1 MYASRLVQAVFFIS
15 LISISATA
23 QTVRPVIQ
31 SSPAG
36 PQGIIT
42 IICDP
47 DSGCPSPTPR
57 PTPIPTPTPAP
68 PDLSFDATAYENIYP
83 DIKNV
88 NGVNLTGA
96 STHYHQTGLPSEGRR
111 GGVIFDPVYYLQ
123 HNPDLL
129 AAFGPTG
136 YVAAS
141 NHFIN
146 TGLPVEGR
154 RGSEEFD
161 VKYYLANNSDL
172 LAAFGATGYIAA
184 TQHFLNQGWPVEGR
198 QGSADVDVKA
208 YLNNY
213 PDMLASYGL
222 FSDRYTNAMFH
233 WLRRGKAFGRV
244 ATGAPITTSPDC
256 TSATPPLIPGTNT
269 PYSRVYI
276 GLTGHDGSGASA
288 SDPRDGTQFDSILRS
303 YAGDPAAGISPVNH
317 LVVCILNGNY
327 FTDGS
332 YNWVINIPHN
342 SEVTQNRGFAIGPNW
357 HIHGNGTT
365 QTTVTLNSYYI
376 APPGGEPASA
386 FVANGSN
393 VVFSTSS
400 DNTPG
405 VEISDLTIDD
415 NYPGLKLL
423 NTSQALSLQAIHIR
437 DNVGGH
443 YIHRVNVINVGNDAP
458 FGEAFPVSVSSVA
471 YNLDPKKKSHPDTP
485 PSQFNTIEFVTMSQ
499 YHGGPCTAMTMV
511 YATGAMQFNVVN
523 GYQIAFGG
531 WEMPFVAGS
540 APATNQF
547 AYIHDN
553 FALGG
558 QYGFNIDS
566 EFNDFVNIQFNTI
579 RDPTSFG
586 IVVGSSSAGVTRFDN
601 FAFLYNEIYM
611 NVPNSIG
618 VIFQG
623 NVTNAVLTRT
633 SVIGQTNVGTA
644 LDVFNGGNF
653 SNVFQF
659 NQLSSFFPVSFHDG
673 ASANQDCVYGNWD
686 QGGTQRSDFPNNTSI
701 PCRPG
706 L

>member
-1 MYASRLVQAVFFIS
+1 MYALRHVQAVIFVL
-15 LISISATA
+15 LISITATA
-23 QTVRPVIQ
+23 QNVKPAQ
-31 SSPAG
+31 SSPSG
-36 PQGIIT
+36 PQGIVK

-47 DSGCPSPTPR
+47 DTGCPSPTPR
-57 PTPIPTPTPAP
+57 PTPVPTPTPAP

-88 NGVNLTGA
+88 YGNNLAGA
-96 STHYHQTGLPSEGRR
+96 TSHYQLFGLPAGRR
-111 GGVIFDPVYYLQ
+111 GGVIFDPVFYLQ
-123 HNPDLL
+123 HNSDLL
-129 AAFGPTG
+129 AAFGATG
-136 YVAAS
+136 YQAAAQ
-141 NHFIN
+141 HFIN
-146 TGLPVEGR
+146 TGLPKEGR
-154 RGSEEFD
+154 QGSQEFD
-161 VKYYLANNSDL
+161 VRYYLANNSDL

-184 TQHFLNQGWPVEGR
+184 AQHFLNQGWPVEGR
-198 QGSADVDVKA
+198 QGSADVNVKA

-213 PDMLASYGL
+213 PDMLASYGP

-244 ATGAPITTSPDC
+244 ANGAAVTTSPDC

-288 SDPRDGTQFDSILRS
+288 GDPRDGTQFDSILRS
-303 YAGDPAAGISPVNH
+303 YGGDPAAGIAPVNH
-317 LVVCILNGNY
+317 LVVCILSGNY
-327 FTDGS
+327 LTDGS
-332 YNWVINIPHN
+332 YNWVINLPHN
-342 SEVTQNRGFAIGPNW
+342 AEVIQNRGFAIGPNW

-365 QTTVTLNSYYI
+365 QTTVTLTSYYI
-376 APPGGEPASA
+376 APPGGELASTV
-386 FVANGSN
+386 VANGSN

-400 DNTPG
+400 DTTPG

-423 NTSQALSLQAIHIR
+423 NPSMPLSLQAIHLR
-437 DNVGGH
+437 DNIGGH

-458 FGEAFPVSVSSVA
+458 FGEAFPVQIASVA
-471 YNLDPKKKSHPDTP
+471 YNNDPTKHSHPPDP
-485 PSQFNTIEFVTMSQ
+485 PSQNNTIEFVTMSQ
-499 YHGGPCTAMTMV
+499 YHGGPCTAVTMV

-523 GYQIAFGG
+523 AYQIAYGG
-531 WEMPFVAGS
+531 WEMPFVAGI

-553 FALGG
+553 FALNG
-558 QYGFNIDS
+558 QYGMNIDS

-579 RDPTSFG
+579 VNPTSYG
-586 IVVGSSSAGVTRFDN
+586 IVVGSSSSGITRFDN
-601 FAFLYNEIYM
+601 FAFLYNEIDM
-611 NVPNSIG
+611 NVPGSIG

-633 SVIGQTNVGTA
+633 SVIAKTNVGTA
-644 LDVFNGGNF
+644 LDVFNLGNF
-653 SNVFQF
+653 NNVFQF
-659 NQLSSFFPVSFHDG
+659 NQLSSFFSVTFNNG
-673 ASANQDCVYGNWD
+673 ALTSQNCEFGNWD
-686 QGGTQRSDFPNNTSI
+686 QNGNQRSDFPNNTST

>member
-1 MYASRLVQAVFFIS
+1 MYVSARVQAAFFIS
-15 LISISATA
+15 LISITAGA
-23 QTVRPVIQ
+23 QTVRTAQTPV
-31 SSPAG
+31 SGA
-36 PQGIIT
+36 QGTFIIT
-42 IICDP
+42 CDP
-47 DSGCPSPTPR
+47 DTGCPSPTPR

-68 PDLSFDATAYENIYP
+68 PDLTFDANAYENIYP

-88 NGVNLTGA
+88 YGTNLAGA
-96 STHYHQTGLPSEGRR
+96 TSHYQLFGLPAGRR
-111 GGVIFDPVYYLQ
+111 GGVIFDPVFYLQ
-123 HNPDLL
+123 NNPDLL
-129 AAFGPTG
+129 AAFGATG
-136 YVAAS
+136 YQAAA

-154 RGSEEFD
+154 QGSQEFD

-172 LAAFGATGYIAA
+172 AAAFGSTGYIAA
-184 TQHFLNQGWPVEGR
+184 AKHFLSQGWPNEGR
-198 QGSADVDVKA
+198 QGSATVDVKA
-208 YLNNY
+208 YINNY
-213 PDMLASYGL
+213 PEIQASYGL

-233 WLRRGKAFGRV
+233 WLRRGKGFGRV
-244 ATGAPITTSPDC
+244 STGSPVTTSTDC
-256 TSATPPLIPGTNT
+256 TSAAPPVIPGTNT
-269 PYSRVYI
+269 PYTRVFI
-276 GLTGHDGSGASA
+276 GLTGHDGSGSSA
-288 SDPRDGTQFDSILRS
+288 SDPRDGTQFDAILRS
-303 YAGDPAAGISPVNH
+303 FSGDPAAGIAPVSH
-317 LVVCILNGNY
+317 LVICILNGNY
-327 FTDGS
+327 LTDGS

-365 QTTVTLNSYYI
+365 QTTVTLNSYYT

-423 NTSQALSLQAIHIR
+423 NNSMPLSLQAIHLR
-437 DNVGGH
+437 DNNGGH

-471 YNLDPKKKSHPDTP
+471 YNLDPTKKSHPATP

-523 GYQIAFGG
+523 GYQIAYGG
-531 WEMPFVAGS
+531 WEMPFVAGT
-540 APATNQF
+540 APAANQF

-553 FALGG
+553 FALNG
-558 QYGFNIDS
+558 QYGMNIDS

-579 RDPTSFG
+579 VNPTSYG
-586 IVVGSSSAGVTRFDN
+586 IVIGSSSAGVTRFDN
-601 FAFLYNEIYM
+601 FAFLYNEIDM
-611 NVPNSIG
+611 NVPGSTG
-618 VIFQG
+618 LVMQG
-623 NVTNAVLTRT
+623 NVTNTVLTRT
-633 SVIGQTNVGTA
+633 NVIGKTNVGTA
-644 LDVFNGGNF
+644 LNVTNTGNF

-659 NQLSSFFPVSFHDG
+659 NQLFNLFPVTFNNGS
-673 ASANQDCVYGNWD
+673 SQSQNCVYGNWD
-686 QGGTQRSDFPNNTSI
+686 QGGNQRSDFPNNTST